1 MPTNINADN
10 GVVSGIPGLKTS
22 ADNSGVLALQTN
34 GTTAL
39 TVNAS
44 QAIGVGSTPSYGT
57 SGQVLTSA
65 GSGASPTWT
74 TVGGGSSQ
82 WTTSGSNIYYTTGS
96 VLVGTTSLTFSD
108 STTAA
113 FAAVSSASLG
123 KVFVGSSSAYSSGNA
138 GGQLLL
144 GKQVSG
150 TTKEFGTIEGSPS
163 DPTSAADGY
172 LAFKTR
178 TSDSATEKMRL
189 DSSGNLLVGVTS
201 GSGRIRMKQSAD
213 SHSNTFTI
221 ENFGNTNNWT
231 FLIGSDNNLYFGYN
245 GSSKGVFNNSTG
257 SYTAISDQRLKKNIS
272 SISYGLESV
281 INLNP
286 VCYNMISESDD
297 EQKHLGFIAQEA
309 ENVIPSSVMQFPDG
323 TYGMDKSELIPVL
336 VKAIQ
341 ELKAE
346 FDAYKASHP

>member
-74 TVGGGSSQ
+74 TISGSSQ
-82 WTTSGSNIYYTTGS
+82 WTTSGSNIYYTTGAVQVGS
-96 VLVGTTSLTFSD
+96 TLNNVDSTTNIFQAVGTTALGNVFIGT
-108 STTAA
+108 
-113 FAAVSSASLG
+113 SSAFSSGNGGGQLRLG
-123 KVFVGSSSAYSSGNA
+123 KVDSGSLNA
-138 GGQLLL
+138 
-144 GKQVSG
+144 
-150 TTKEFGTIEGSPS
+150 FGAIEGSPS
-163 DPTSAADGY
+163 DPTSGNNG
-172 LAFKTR
+172 LLIFKT
-178 TSDSATEKMRL
+178 SDGSKVLQERSRI

-201 GSGRIRMKQSAD
+201 GNGRIRMKQSAD

-221 ENFGNTNNWT
+221 ENFGNTNAWS

-245 GSSKGVFNNSTG
+245 GTSRGVFNNSTG
-257 SYTAISDQRLKKNIS
+257 AYTTISDRSLKKDIS
-272 SISYGLESV
+272 EIQYGLNSV
-281 INLNP
+281 LALRP
-286 VCYNMISESDD
+286 VSYFMKDQEEGAS
-297 EQKHLGFIAQEA
+297 KTLGFIAQEVNEVVPESVFQMR
-309 ENVIPSSVMQFPDG
+309 ENL
-323 TYGMDKSELIPVL
+323 YGMDKNVLIPVL